1 MTKQNFQILQIVA
14 MIALVAYV
22 LPKAN
27 TWKKEQ
33 EQERRPILTKGPTPA
48 VLVSVDSYSC
58 RVKIPKIPEGLNLQ
72 FIKGNSVEAEF
83 VRQLAKMAVKESAR
97 LDWQVPP
104 SLIVAQA
111 ILESN
116 YGKSRL
122 AKKANNFF
130 GHKWRGKGKYLLAN
144 DDAPNEKFTKY
155 ASRWA
160 SVRAHTE
167 LLMGQLYKGRLKGSP
182 TLENWLDA
190 LCGNSNSVESKKFVK
205 RGGMVYATACY
216 NSCYSCK
223 VRTLVESWQLHK
235 LDEAVPQVLAAK

>member
-1 MTKQNFQILQIVA
+1 MTKQNFQILQIFA
-14 MIALVAYV
+14 MIAIIAYV

-27 TWKKEQ
+27 AWKKGQ
-33 EQERRPILTKGPTPA
+33 EQERRPILQHGPTPA
-48 VLVSVDSYSC
+48 PLVSVDSHNG
-58 RVKIPKIPEGLNLQ
+58 RVLMPEGPNLQ
-72 FIKGNSVEAEF
+72 FIKGTGIEAEF
-83 VRQLAKMAVKESAR
+83 VRQLAHLAVEESAR

-122 AKKANNFF
+122 ARKANNYY
-130 GHKWRGKGKYLLAN
+130 GHKWRGKGGYILAN

-160 SVRAHTE
+160 STRAHTE
-167 LLMGQLYKGRLKGSP
+167 LLMGPLYRGRLKGAP

-205 RGGMVYATACY
+205 RGGRVYATSCY

-223 VRTLVESWQLHK
+223 VRTLVEGWSLHK
-235 LDEAVPQVLAAK
+235 LDEAVPQTVAIR

>member
-1 MTKQNFQILQIVA
+1 MTKQNFQILQLVA
-14 MIALVAYV
+14 MIAIVAYV

-27 TWKKEQ
+27 AWKKEQ
-33 EQERRPILTKGPTPA
+33 EQERKSILKHGPTPA
-48 VLVSVDSYSC
+48 MLVSVDSHSD
-58 RVKIPKIPEGLNLQ
+58 RVLMPEGPNLQ
-72 FIKGNSVEAEF
+72 FIKGTSVEAEF
-83 VRQLAKMAVKESAR
+83 VRQLAYMAIEESAR

-111 ILESN
+111 ILESD

-122 AKKANNFF
+122 AKKANNYF
-130 GHKWRGKGKYLLAN
+130 GHKWRGKGGYILAN

-167 LLMGQLYKGRLKGSP
+167 LLMGPLYKGRLKGAP

-205 RGGMVYATACY
+205 RGGRVYATACY

-223 VRTLVESWQLHK
+223 VRKLVENWSLHK
-235 LDEAVPQVLAAK
+235 LDEAVPQTLAIR

>member
-1 MTKQNFQILQIVA
+1 MTKQNFQILQLVA
-14 MIALVAYV
+14 MIAIVAYV

-27 TWKKEQ
+27 AWQREQ
-33 EQERRPILTKGPTPA
+33 AKSRKSTLQHGPAPA
-48 VLVSVDSYSC
+48 QLVSVDSHSD
-58 RVKIPKIPEGLNLQ
+58 RVLMPEGPNLQ
-72 FIKGNSVEAEF
+72 FIKGTSVEAEF
-83 VRQLAKMAVKESAR
+83 VRQLAYMAIEESAR

-111 ILESN
+111 ILESD

-167 LLMGQLYKGRLKGSP
+167 LLMGPLYKGRLKGAP
-182 TLENWLDA
+182 TLEHWLDA
-190 LCGNSNSVESKKFVK
+190 LCGRSNSVESKKFVK
-205 RGGMVYATACY
+205 RGGRVYATACY

-223 VRTLVESWQLHK
+223 VRTLVENWSLHK
-235 LDEAVPQVLAAK
+235 LDEAVPQQLAIR